1 MNLQIIGTK
10 KCRDTQKS
18 ERFFKER
25 KIPYHFRDLNEKG
38 LAKGELDNILSVIP
52 LDELIDKDGQ
62 QYKKRNM
69 QFMVFDI
76 EEELLQDPLLLRTPV
91 IRNGKQ
97 VTIGYQPEI
106 WTLWLK
112 HES

>member
-1 MNLQIIGTK
+1 MNLQIMGTK

-38 LAKGELDNILSVIP
+38 LAKGELDNIVSVIP

>member
-1 MNLQIIGTK
+1 MNLQIMGTK

-38 LAKGELDNILSVIP
+38 LAKGELDNIVSVIP

-106 WTLWLK
+106 WELWLK
-112 HES
+112 QES

>member
-1 MNLQIIGTK
+1 MGTK

-25 KIPYHFRDLNEKG
+25 KIPYHFRDLNKKG
-38 LAKGELDNILSVIP
+38 LAKGELDNIVSVIP

-76 EEELLQDPLLLRTPV
+76 EEQLLQDPLLLRTPV

-106 WTLWLK
+106 WELWLK
-112 HES
+112 QES